1 MNLIVSACRT
11 LASRPR
17 LRLLHAIY
25 AAPAITVPDLAGA
38 VAQPPAMTSHH
49 LKLLG
54 DFHFIQAVPSGR
66 YVHYHPPA
74 AGATAHPFLQGLQ
87 TMVRAVCAAPEPDR
101 IPVQVCDSTPA
112 TSWED
117 VYAAL
122 VKLFTTYTHLR
133 RLMIL
138 RQLASQGECT
148 AGELSESVGMSA
160 DATYRHLD
168 KLNRRNVIAS
178 LAAPHG
184 TWCLVPHEGAAYRQQ
199 LLALVLRELR
209 PN

>member
-1 MNLIVSACRT
+1 MNLIVTACRT

-25 AAPAITVPDLAGA
+25 AAPAITVHDLAGT

-54 DFHFIQAVPSGR
+54 DFRFIQAVPSGR
-66 YVHYHPPA
+66 YVHYHPPV

-87 TMVRAVCAAPEPDR
+87 TLMHAVCAAPEPHC
-101 IPVQVCDSTPA
+101 IPVQVCDSAPA
-112 TSWED
+112 SSWED

-122 VKLFTTYTHLR
+122 VNLFTTYTHLR
-133 RLMIL
+133 RLLIL
-138 RQLASQGECT
+138 RQLARQGECT
-148 AGELSESVGMSA
+148 ADDLSESIGMSA

-168 KLNRRNVIAS
+168 KLKRRSVIAS
-178 LAAPHG
+178 IAAAPAM
-184 TWCLVPHEGAAYRQQ
+184 WCLVPHEGSACRQQ